1 MSEVAAAVRLRRQHP
16 EKPQRVPPGCS
27 IRVSSVGVHS
37 ARQQRCIIVMEILTP
52 LRILEAVKQK
62 AEESRKRRLIV
73 KSSWTLE

>member
-1 MSEVAAAVRLRRQHP
+1 M
-16 EKPQRVPPGCS
+16 
-27 IRVSSVGVHS
+27 
-37 ARQQRCIIVMEILTP
+37 VMEILTP